1 MRSIRFLLFEIKR
14 VFVNNST
21 SIKLTDLFI
30 LHFFIQNVYADKKGF
45 KITYKGSNYY
55 RKWQLSEI
63 LTAPLNPREMLLKSL
78 KWMVL
83 IKPCRMGGWGE
94 DQHCFASNSL
104 HISPIHSDTVL
115 YSSHNIFLSSIPL
128 FLATWGGGRPP
139 WKECWGT
146 TQSVNIWLTSKII
159 FFKEKGS
166 NTFPLS
172 TSSRVWHKKN

>member
-83 IKPCRMGGWGE
+83 MKPSRMGGWGE
-94 DQHCFASNSL
+94 DQHCFASHSL
-104 HISPIHSDTVL
+104 HFTFLLYTQIQFFILLIISSFH
-115 YSSHNIFLSSIPL
+115 L
-128 FLATWGGGRPP
+128 FLFSWQLGGEGVLPGKNVGVP
-139 WKECWGT
+139 LN
-146 TQSVNIWLTSKII
+146 QSI
-159 FFKEKGS
+159 FG
-166 NTFPLS
+166 
-172 TSSRVWHKKN
+172 

>member
-83 IKPCRMGGWGE
+83 MKPNGLGGWGE
-94 DQHCFASNSL
+94 DQHCFASHSL
-104 HISPIHSDTVL
+104 HFTFLLYTQIQFFILLIISSFH
-115 YSSHNIFLSSIPL
+115 L
-128 FLATWGGGRPP
+128 FLFSWQLGGEEGVLPGRNVGVPLN
-139 WKECWGT
+139 
-146 TQSVNIWLTSKII
+146 QSI
-159 FFKEKGS
+159 FG
-166 NTFPLS
+166 
-172 TSSRVWHKKN
+172 